1 MEVIIELN
9 ANFHLIFPGISGY
22 LGCFCCE
29 NLKIFY
35 FSYFQRNNFCA
46 DLQIIYYD
54 NITNIFESISSCNL
68 LNSKYF
74 K

>member
-1 MEVIIELN
+1 MEFQATLDVFVVLTIKI
-9 ANFHLIFPGISGY
+9 Y
-22 LGCFCCE
+22 L
-29 NLKIFY
+29 
-35 FSYFQRNNFCA
+35 SYFQINNFCA

>member
-9 ANFHLIFPGISGY
+9 AKFHLIFHGILGY
-22 LGCFCCE
+22 LGCVFCE
-29 NLKIFY
+29 NFKIY
-35 FSYFQRNNFCA
+35 FSYFQINNFCA

>member
-1 MEVIIELN
+1 MEFQATLDVFVVLTI
-9 ANFHLIFPGISGY
+9 
-22 LGCFCCE
+22 
-29 NLKIFY
+29 KIN
-35 FSYFQRNNFCA
+35 FSYFQINNLCA